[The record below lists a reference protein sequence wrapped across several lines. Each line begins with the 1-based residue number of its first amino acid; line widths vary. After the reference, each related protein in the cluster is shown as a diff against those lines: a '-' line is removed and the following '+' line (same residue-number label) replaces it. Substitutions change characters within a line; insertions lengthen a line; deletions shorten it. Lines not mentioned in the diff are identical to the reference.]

1 MRRITNK
8 SNQQL
13 QQQKFEEFLEK
24 SWTNKYIYTY
34 TLTHTHEWKMELIW
48 ILKEEKRGTRWNKRE
63 RERMRDRKW
72 DISSS
77 YSSAY
82 KWCECM
88 HDFVSAIGLFDKT
101 NVVVFI

>member
-13 QQQKFEEFLEK
+13 QRQKFEEFLEK

-63 RERMRDRKW
+63 REW
-72 DISSS
+72 ETESEIL
-77 YSSAY
+77 
-82 KWCECM
+82 
-88 HDFVSAIGLFDKT
+88 VVAIRVHT
-101 NVVVFI
+101 NVVNACMISCLPLDFSTRNYVVFI